1 MGQIVCR
8 IKEEN
13 LGKTYWNSGLWTQTR
28 GIWRNLTLWLHDY
41 MGKEHHS
48 LRKQS
53 HKVLS
58 GWFEKE
64 QEWTEVMMQ
73 AVMQPWPI
81 PQSRLELGPNGQVVI
96 LPQWSVIGCGP
107 PWNGCNP
114 EQDGSLQLRGL
125 RALGYLLP
133 SLLAAFIEEMLGG
146 TSQYQFLWPPHSQS
160 HLWFMMAAVTPVFN
174 QLEEWRE
181 WKGNIPEVACAT
193 SAQFIS
199 RI

>member
-1 MGQIVCR
+1 MNTDQR
-8 IKEEN
+8 DLKEF
-13 LGKTYWNSGLWTQTR
+13 NSVTT
-28 GIWRNLTLWLHDY
+28 WLH
-41 MGKEHHS
+41 GQ
-48 LRKQS
+48 RAPQS
-53 HKVLS
+53 EEAVTQSPS

-64 QEWTEVMMQ
+64 QEWTEVMIQ

-174 QLEEWRE
+174 QLEERRE